1 MNTIHALPLLYCL
14 YSEKIISNLVQ
25 SVSDIYQM
33 YPTPL
38 DAKEP
43 FKNYLWEMAECC
55 GLKWFVAGTEES
67 NTPLILSNYPENY
80 GLELWRDSELFANTK
95 SLLKLVTI
103 TLKMNDSAR
112 EVFFKRTSLW

>member
-1 MNTIHALPLLYCL
+1 MNTAHALPLLYCL

-43 FKNYLWEMAECC
+43 FKNYL
-55 GLKWFVAGTEES
+55 
-67 NTPLILSNYPENY
+67 
-80 GLELWRDSELFANTK
+80 
-95 SLLKLVTI
+95 
-103 TLKMNDSAR
+103 
-112 EVFFKRTSLW
+112 